1 MIVRQASLI
10 AIVALNEWVQK
21 RSHDLRDTLIAEK
34 PWQRHGGFVKVSQPQ
49 FHEIVCCV
57 VSAGPTD
64 GCVLVRSQGKK
75 GYLDNVQPKFG
86 RQTNDNAFVLYVGFF
101 ENGTRNRLPLRQLFR
116 PA

>member
-1 MIVRQASLI
+1 MGTEAGRLRIRPESACFCFQ
-10 AIVALNEWVQK
+10 

-34 PWQRHGGFVKVSQPQ
+34 LWQRHGGFVKVSQPQ
-49 FHEIVCCV
+49 FREIVCCV

-64 GCVLVRSQGKK
+64 GCVLVRAQGKK
-75 GYLDNVQPKFG
+75 GYLENVQPKFG
-86 RQTNDNAFVLYVGFF
+86 RQTNDNAFVPYVGFF